1 MNCGWPVAEAPPQG
15 ERWRLFIA
23 IPLPDAQQA
32 VLRAAVARLRQSVDA
47 PVRWGAE
54 NAHLTLRF
62 LGETKDGRSEAVAAA
77 LGERAAPLAAFPLHI
92 AGAGCFPP
100 RGPVQVAWAGVAGD
114 LPALTAL
121 HQAAEGA
128 AVAAGFAPERRP
140 FAPHLTL
147 GRARGRLTPAQG
159 AAVRNALAGLP
170 LPQTPFTVREAVLYR
185 SELRPEGAV
194 HTALA
199 HAPLNG

>member
-1 MNCGWPVAEAPPQG
+1 MNSGAPMAEAPAPG
-15 ERWRLFIA
+15 ERWRLLIA
-23 IPLPDAQQA
+23 LTLPLEPQA
-32 VLRAAVARLRQSVDA
+32 ALREAAALLRRSMDA

-62 LGETKDGRSEAVAAA
+62 LGEAADGRAEEVATA
-77 LGERAAPLAAFPLHI
+77 LRERTAPLAPVALRL
-92 AGAGCFPP
+92 AGTGCFPP
-100 RGPVQVAWAGVAGD
+100 RGPVQIAWAGVDGEVT
-114 LPALTAL
+114 ALGAL

-147 GRARGRLTPAQG
+147 GRARGRLTPAQD
-159 AAVRNALAGLP
+159 AAVREALASLTLP
-170 LPQTPFTVREAVLYR
+170 ESPFVVREAILFR

-199 HAPLNG
+199 RAPLNG